1 MPASPARCNGT
12 GLAVQPLPNG
22 RAACRRCGRVVVAR
36 PNMTAPS
43 HKKEAVRCPPLAP
56 PRPPRLGRGR

>member
-43 HKKEAVRCPPLAP
+43 HKKEAAR
-56 PRPPRLGRGR
+56 